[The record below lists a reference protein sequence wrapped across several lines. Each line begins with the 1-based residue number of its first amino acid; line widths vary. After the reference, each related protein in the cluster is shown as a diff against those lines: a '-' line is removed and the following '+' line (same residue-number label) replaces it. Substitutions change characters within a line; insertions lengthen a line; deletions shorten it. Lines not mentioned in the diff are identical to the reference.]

1 MEKAM
6 HEDNM
11 IRLAHICLRELE
23 GAGLELIA
31 VPNITEFQT
40 RMARIG
46 KAENHPMLSPDW
58 HDFTSIEAFGIVFR
72 IDGDDVGGVAARFI
86 DIGDD
91 SLARHWSA
99 TYSRLYNSGA
109 GSPVTSFSNAA
120 AREISGKIV
129 YLGELFLN
137 TANRKGR
144 VNWRLVFHYLFS
156 LAHLKWRPAWTYGFV
171 RQADVLSGKASRYG
185 FTRQHIGPQEWAVQ
199 VPSRSSSEYLVA
211 LPRIDLQ
218 EAAAFYVKHPEFL
231 LDPVPSSGGQ
241 AGKQ

>member
-1 MEKAM
+1 M

-11 IRLAHICLRELE
+11 IRLAHICL
-23 GAGLELIA
+23 GGLEQSGLRLHA
-31 VPNITEFQT
+31 VPDISEFQA

-46 KAENHPMLSPDW
+46 KASNHPMLSPDW
-58 HDFTSIEAFGIVFR
+58 HDFTSVEAFGIVFC
-72 IDGDDVGGVAARFI
+72 IDGEDVGGVAARFI
-86 DIGDD
+86 DIGED
-91 SLARHWSA
+91 SLARHWAS

-109 GSPVTSFSNAA
+109 GSPVRAFSSTAA
-120 AREISGKIV
+120 KEISGKIV

-137 TANRKGR
+137 AENRKGK

-156 LAHLKWRPAWTYGFV
+156 LAHLKWKPAWTYGFV
-171 RQADVLSGKASRYG
+171 RQTDVLSGKASRYG
-185 FTRQHIGPQEWAVQ
+185 FTRQHIGPQEWEVH
-199 VPSRSSSEYLVA
+199 VPSRSSSEYLVT

-231 LDPVPSSGGQ
+231 LDPASRFGDH